1 MVGHT
6 HSGTT
11 SAMGRS
17 GMEKLTEAI
26 ARSFVAS
33 QREWEFSGELHEQH
47 RARAR
52 EIVAAVEAAGFRI
65 VRK

>member
-1 MVGHT
+1 
-6 HSGTT
+6 
-11 SAMGRS
+11 MGRS

-33 QREWEFSGELHEQH
+33 QQEWEFSGEMHEYH
-47 RARAR
+47 RQRAR
-52 EIVAAVEAAGFRI
+52 EVVAAVEAAGFRI